1 MFTIDL
7 LKGQGLPMKS
17 RPTGVAISA
26 VAIAVPLIVAMVM
39 LGVYLRNRIII
50 SIEKQKIARCEADI
64 GKLADTVK
72 QQESFERDRSV
83 YSNCLSEVKSCI
95 GGYTQWS
102 PVLAVVAENMP
113 DSVVLTG
120 LDVKQHSIKKKVPK
134 KGDPEKTVDVEVP
147 VRTLRISVSTKTQA
161 NSDEAVRNFRAR
173 LLSPALL
180 GPKLENI
187 NVSQESG
194 AVSGESVVIYQIDCI
209 FKPGM

>member
-1 MFTIDL
+1 M
-7 LKGQGLPMKS
+7 
-17 RPTGVAISA
+17 AISA
-26 VAIAVPLIVAMVM
+26 VAIAVPLIVAMAM

-64 GKLADTVK
+64 GKLADAVK
-72 QQESFERDRSV
+72 QQESFERDSSV
-83 YSNCLSEVKSCI
+83 FGTCLSEIKSSI

-102 PVLAVVAENMP
+102 PVLAVVVENMP

-134 KGDPEKTVDVEVP
+134 KDDPNKTVDVEVP

-194 AVSGESVVIYQIDCI
+194 EVSGESVVIYQINCI

>member
-1 MFTIDL
+1 M
-7 LKGQGLPMKS
+7 
-17 RPTGVAISA
+17 AISA
-26 VAIAVPLIVAMVM
+26 VAVAVPLIVAMVM
-39 LGVYLRNRIII
+39 LGVYLRNRIIL
-50 SIEKQKIARCEADI
+50 SIEKQKITRCEADI
-64 GKLADTVK
+64 GKLADAVK

-83 YSNCLSEVKSCI
+83 FSTCLSEIKSSV

-102 PVLAVVAENMP
+102 PVLAVVVENMP

-134 KGDPEKTVDVEVP
+134 KDDPNKTVDVEVP

-173 LLSPALL
+173 LISSALL
-180 GPKLENI
+180 GPRLDNI
-187 NVSQESG
+187 TVSQEAG
-194 AVSGESVVIYQIDCI
+194 EPGGESVVIYQIDCI

>member
-1 MFTIDL
+1 
-7 LKGQGLPMKS
+7 MKS

-26 VAIAVPLIVAMVM
+26 VAVAVPLIVAMVM
-39 LGVYLRNRIII
+39 LGVYLRNRIIL

-64 GKLADTVK
+64 GKLADAVK

-83 YSNCLSEVKSCI
+83 FGTCLSEIKSSI
-95 GGYTQWS
+95 GGYIQWS
-102 PVLAVVAENMP
+102 PVLAVVVENMP

-134 KGDPEKTVDVEVP
+134 KDDTQKTVDVEVP

-173 LLSPALL
+173 LISSALL
-180 GPKLENI
+180 GPRLDNI
-187 NVSQESG
+187 TVSQEAG
-194 AVSGESVVIYQIDCI
+194 ELGGESVVIYQIDCI